1 MECFRAYT
9 AAVAIGDQVMVA
21 AGYTGAEFLDSF
33 EVFTSGDA
41 WDSNY
46 PPVPTTAYQHCM
58 VQLDEENL
66 ILIGGIQARKHRKK
80 SIFYR
85 CRSNSQTLT
94 DVFSIVCGGCSHHT
108 GHKMSLKIYQGQKPS
123 FASKQI

>member
-33 EVFTSGDA
+33 EVFTSGDV
-41 WDSNY
+41 WDSIY

-66 ILIGGIQARKHRKK
+66 ILIGGIQARKH
-80 SIFYR
+80 
-85 CRSNSQTLT
+85 
-94 DVFSIVCGGCSHHT
+94 
-108 GHKMSLKIYQGQKPS
+108 LKNP
-123 FASKQI
+123 